1 MGRAP
6 SLGTLPGCSR
16 SAPGTLLDTS
26 RATTAVHSELMDD
39 DDYDDDDDDDDD
51 EEEDEEELDSV
62 FMAARLFSLSAG
74 GKSRQ
79 L

>member
-26 RATTAVHSELMDD
+26 RDTTAVHSELMEEDA
-39 DDYDDDDDDDDD
+39 
-51 EEEDEEELDSV
+51 EEEEEEEEEEAEIGILAQVQIWD
-62 FMAARLFSLSAG
+62 
-74 GKSRQ
+74 
-79 L
+79 